1 MALKKSNMTIQ
12 QIYNLAI
19 QMGIK
24 SDLRGTAAIGKKLQR
39 EKEKFKKLSEEKKEE
54 FDQENLTNPYA
65 DTRIYF
71 GDPKKTVKRVMTGI
85 DIDTGEVMVAKFLS
99 QHEKPIDLI
108 IAHHPMGAALAGLG
122 EMLEMHTELLAK
134 YGVPITVAEGLTLPR
149 ASEVSRSVSGA
160 NYNQAVDAAKL
171 LSLPIMSTH
180 TVCDN
185 LVANFLQKEIDK
197 NKSKLERVQD
207 VLDLL
212 KKIPEYK
219 EAMKFKAGP
228 TLFAGSP
235 DRYVGKIALTEITGG
250 TSGAKEVYE
259 KMAAAG
265 IGTVIG
271 MHMREEWKQEAEK
284 AHINVIIAGHMSS
297 DSIGMNLF
305 LDELEKKGIEIIPC
319 SGLIRV
325 KRFKKR

>member
-1 MALKKSNMTIQ
+1 MNIK
-12 QIYNLAI
+12 QIYDLAVE
-19 QMGIK
+19 MGIK
-24 SDLRGTAAIGKKLQR
+24 SDLRGTAAVSKKLQR
-39 EKEKFKKLSEEKKEE
+39 EKEKFKKLSEEQKKEY
-54 FDQENLTNPYA
+54 DVENLTNPYA
-65 DTRIYF
+65 DTRVYF
-71 GDPKKTVKRVMTGI
+71 GDPKKVVKRVMTGI
-85 DIDTGEVMVAKFLS
+85 DIDTGGVMIAKYLS
-99 QHEKPIDLI
+99 RHEKPIDLI

-160 NYNQAVDAAKL
+160 NYNQTIDAAKL
-171 LSLPIMSTH
+171 LNLPIMSAH

-185 LVANFLQKEIDK
+185 LVANFLQKEINK

-212 KKIPEYK
+212 KKIPEYQ

-228 TLFAGSP
+228 MLFAGAP

-250 TSGAKEVYE
+250 TSGAKEIYE

-305 LDELEKKGIEIIPC
+305 LDELEKRGVEIIPC

-325 KRFKKR
+325 KRFKSKK

>member
-1 MALKKSNMTIQ
+1 
-12 QIYNLAI
+12 
-19 QMGIK
+19 MGTK
-24 SDLRGTAAIGKKLQR
+24 ADLRGAATVKKNLLR
-39 EKEKFKKLSEEKKEE
+39 EKEKYQKLSGEQKKEYDEEK
-54 FDQENLTNPYA
+54 LTNPYA
-65 DTRIYF
+65 DSRIYF
-71 GDPKKTVKRVMTGI
+71 GDPGKTVKRVLTGI
-85 DIDTGEVMVAKFLS
+85 DIETGEVVMAKYLS

-122 EMLEMHTELLAK
+122 EMLDMHTELLAN

-160 NYNQAVDAAKL
+160 NYNQAVDAARL
-171 LSLPIMSTH
+171 LDLPIMSTH

-185 LVANFLQKEIDK
+185 LVANFLQKEINK
-197 NKSKLERVQD
+197 NKGKLERVED

-228 TLFAGSP
+228 MLFAGSP

-250 TSGAKEVYE
+250 TSGAKNVYE

-305 LDELEKKGIEIIPC
+305 LDELERRGIEIIPC